1 VRRVWLVGVLAIG
14 LGGVSLPPTASVAQ
28 ELVQPAAEDAEVVVP
43 PGEQQTGRL
52 EGPTALCWDGWTSY
66 SRHVSRTCSQHGGV
80 EYWTNPLP
88 PSVSRD

>member
-14 LGGVSLPPTASVAQ
+14 LGGVSLPPTAAVAQ
-28 ELVQPAAEDAEVVVP
+28 ELVP